1 MYLTVEE
8 AAEFLEIPTSQ
19 VENLIHHKQIRA
31 IHDGEQFLIN
41 KEQFNTHL
49 EQLEKYKRLVED
61 LMNEPLPED
70 IDVKDED

>member
-8 AAEFLEIPTSQ
+8 AAELLEIPAAQ

>member
-8 AAEFLEIPTSQ
+8 AAEFLEIPAAQ

-49 EQLEKYKRLVED
+49 EQLEKY

>member
-8 AAEFLEIPTSQ
+8 AAEFLEIPAAQ

-49 EQLEKYKRLVED
+49 EQLEKYKQLVED